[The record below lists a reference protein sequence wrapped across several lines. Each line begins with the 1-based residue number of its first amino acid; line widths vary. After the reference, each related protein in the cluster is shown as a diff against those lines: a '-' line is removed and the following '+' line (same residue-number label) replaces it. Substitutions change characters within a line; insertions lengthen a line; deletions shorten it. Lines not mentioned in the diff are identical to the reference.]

1 MRGDTEKGDEEERD
15 ERDEKEKKERRQ
27 QEERERER
35 KTPKRDRTVDA
46 RAKTGSAGDQRD
58 QQISEYVYRN
68 RVEKQHWLGLW
79 NIRFKKVSHYVST
92 ILQSTKL
99 LRSSR

>member
-1 MRGDTEKGDEEERD
+1 MK
-15 ERDEKEKKERRQ
+15 KKEMKEMKRRRKK
-27 QEERERER
+27 EDSRKKERERER